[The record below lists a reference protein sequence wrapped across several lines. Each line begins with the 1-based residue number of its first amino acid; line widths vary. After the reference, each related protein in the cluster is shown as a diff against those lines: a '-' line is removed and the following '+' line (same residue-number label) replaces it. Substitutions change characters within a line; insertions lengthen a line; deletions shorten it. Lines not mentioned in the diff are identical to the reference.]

1 MKLIGRLN
9 VGNETTKIYTR
20 SDGMYYDRDGVL
32 ITRDT
37 MEYFALCL
45 NSPWNDTNCTIK
57 SVKRIDSEY
66 RATTAV
72 ICYDFID
79 VEAYGYGK
87 TKESAEHNC
96 NELIET
102 IQKEYNKKD
111 LAF

>member
-45 NSPWNDTNCTIK
+45 NSPWNDTNWTIK

-72 ICYDFID
+72 ICYDFIV
-79 VEAYGYGK
+79 VEAYGYGR

>member
-1 MKLIGRLN
+1 MKLIGRIN
-9 VGNETTKIYTR
+9 VGNETTKIYAR

-57 SVKRIDSEY
+57 YVKRIDSEY

-79 VEAYGYGK
+79 VEAYGYGR

-96 NELIET
+96 DELIET
-102 IQKEYNKKD
+102 IQREYNKKD

>member
-9 VGNETTKIYTR
+9 VGNEITKIYTR
-20 SDGMYYDRDGVL
+20 SDGMYYDRDGAL

-37 MEYFALCL
+37 MEHFALCL
-45 NSPWNDTNCTIK
+45 NSPWNDANCTIK

-79 VEAYGYGK
+79 VEAYGYGR

-96 NELIET
+96 DELIRT

>member
-9 VGNETTKIYTR
+9 VADEITKIYTR
-20 SDGMYYDRDGVL
+20 SDGMYYDKDGTL
-32 ITRDT
+32 ITRET

-45 NSPWNDTNCTIK
+45 NSPWDDTSCTIK

-66 RATTAV
+66 CATTAV

-79 VEAYGYGK
+79 VEAYGYGR

-96 NELIET
+96 DELIRT
-102 IQKEYNKKD
+102 IQKKYNKND
-111 LAF
+111 MAF

>member
-1 MKLIGRLN
+1 MKLIGRIN
-9 VGNETTKIYTR
+9 VGNEATKIYTR
-20 SDGMYYDRDGVL
+20 SNGMYYDRDGVL

-45 NSPWNDTNCTIK
+45 NSPWDDANCTIK
-57 SVKRIDSEY
+57 STKRIDSEY

-79 VEAYGYGK
+79 VEAYGYGR
-87 TKESAEHNC
+87 TKESAEYNC
-96 NELIET
+96 DELIKT

>member
-20 SDGMYYDRDGVL
+20 SDGLYYDRDGVL

-79 VEAYGYGK
+79 VEAYGYGR